1 MSEVVKNQINAGKDG
16 KLATSSDEKLKR
28 SARSQKV
35 KAGSCQRTSF
45 QRHLSVKAEFISR
58 HFFIFK
64 IANTAD
70 KYKTTNIIQVAA
82 QSQQSLTTI
91 QIDLRDAFVNIL
103 SKTFRAQFYQ
113 NPTKLLNIAINI
125 CLIKKLIKVLFTV
138 HYLLLLSSFA
148 FQTLLIRVITFQIDI
163 KRTLW
168 PVTS

>member
-1 MSEVVKNQINAGKDG
+1 MQ
-16 KLATSSDEKLKR
+16 EKT
-28 SARSQKV
+28 
-35 KAGSCQRTSF
+35 GNW
-45 QRHLSVKAEFISR
+45 RHLAAKNWNVPQEVKKWKLGLTRELHSSAICRWKLNLFLVISSSSK
-58 HFFIFK
+58 F
-64 IANTAD
+64 ANTAD

-91 QIDLRDAFVNIL
+91 QIDLRDAFVNIW

-138 HYLLLLSSFA
+138 HYILLLSSFA

-168 PVTS
+168 PVTN